1 MRPAFFSV
9 IALGLVS
16 LAVSAGEA
24 DICYSPAVAYAS
36 AVPPTN
42 ETVFECPIA
51 GSKTLPELAA
61 DGWEVVQLTPLTAGG
76 GTQITNQLVIQ
87 RKS

>member
-1 MRPAFFSV
+1 MRPAAFGV
-9 IALGLVS
+9 IAFGLVS
-16 LAVSAGEA
+16 FAAAAGEA
-24 DICYSPAVAYAS
+24 DICYSPATDFAS

-42 ETVFECPIA
+42 DTVFECPIA

-61 DGWEVVQLTPLTAGG
+61 EGWEIVQLTPVTVC
-76 GTQITNQLVIQ
+76 GTQITDQLVIQ